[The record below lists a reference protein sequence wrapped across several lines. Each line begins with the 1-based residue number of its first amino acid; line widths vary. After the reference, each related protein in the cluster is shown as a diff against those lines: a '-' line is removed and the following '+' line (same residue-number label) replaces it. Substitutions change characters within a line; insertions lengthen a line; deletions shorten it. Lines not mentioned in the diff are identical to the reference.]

1 MCSMATKIKTH
12 DRISVKAI
20 HPVIGAEVSGVD
32 LSQELDIEVIK
43 SIRDAWHENGLLLFR
58 NQKISGDD
66 QLRFA
71 SNFGPIAERHKPK
84 PGANIKEVGEAPDWV
99 NLMLVTDKK
108 DEDGKPV
115 GGLGHGEMWFHSD
128 KCYHER
134 PHRASFL
141 YGIEIPKQGGHTKF
155 SSLYGAYDNMRG
167 ELKKK
172 LAGARVMQG
181 YDYRNVE
188 RLDLNIDL
196 DNIFHFSQPLIVTN
210 PGSKKKALYVS
221 RLNSMWIEGMVR
233 DESEKILSELFDIT
247 EDQNNYYEH
256 IWQPGD
262 LMMWDNL
269 ACLHARTDWPK
280 DQTRML
286 RRCTTLGEPL
296 G

>member
-1 MCSMATKIKTH
+1 MATQVSQQNQIMVTP
-12 DRISVKAI
+12 I
-20 HPVIGAEVSGVD
+20 HPVIGAEVTGVD
-32 LSQELDIEVIK
+32 LSQELDEIT
-43 SIRDAWHENGLLLFR
+43 IRLIREAWYDHGILLFR
-58 NQKISGDD
+58 GQNITGDE

-84 PGANIKEVGEAPDWV
+84 PGANVEQVGEAPDWV
-99 NLMLVTDKK
+99 NLMMVTDKK

-141 YGIEIPKQGGHTKF
+141 YGIEIPREGGHTKF
-155 SSLYGAYDNMRG
+155 SSLYGAYNNMRDD
-167 ELKKK
+167 LKVR
-172 LAGARVMQG
+172 LADARIMQG

-188 RLDLNIDL
+188 RLDLNINL
-196 DNIFHFSQPLIVTN
+196 DNIFHFSQPMIVTN
-210 PGSKKKALYVS
+210 PGSKRKALYVS
-221 RLNSMWIEGMVR
+221 RLNSMWIEGIDR
-233 DESEKILSELFDIT
+233 EESEKILSELFELT
-247 EDQNNYYEH
+247 EDLNNYYEH
-256 IWQPGD
+256 VWKPGD

-269 ACLHARTDWPK
+269 ACLHARTDWPE